1 MFGYCRSQLA
11 TTNKRPTGGSLA
23 QIDGLQFARAGL
35 EIGGRLSADQ
45 LPRLAELG
53 CRTAGLDFTL
63 TGTKNSRGKPALRI
77 NLNGVGEMQCQRCLS
92 PVALDLSADEELE
105 LAGSLQEIE
114 AADDDVDRVLARNA
128 MDVAE
133 LVEDEAILLLPM
145 VPRHERCAGAGVPPV
160 ETGAATVEVGKVS
173 PFSVLASLKKGGKR

>member
-23 QIDGLQFARAGL
+23 EIDGLQFARAGL
-35 EIGGRLSADQ
+35 EISGQLSVDQ

-53 CRTAGLDFTL
+53 CRTAGLEFRL
-63 TGTKNSRGKPALRI
+63 AGTKNSRGKLALRVHFS
-77 NLNGVGEMQCQRCLS
+77 GVGEMSCQRCLG
-92 PVALDLSADEELE
+92 PVELDLSGDEELE

-114 AADDDVDRVLARNA
+114 TAHDDVDRVLASSS

-145 VPRHERCAGAGVPPV
+145 VPRHDRCAGAGLLPAT
-160 ETGAATVEVGKVS
+160 EDTATVEVKKVS

>member
-1 MFGYCRSQLA
+1 MA
-11 TTNKRPTGGSLA
+11 E
-23 QIDGLQFARAGL
+23 IDGLQFARAGL
-35 EIGGRLSADQ
+35 EISGRLSADQ

-53 CRTAGLDFTL
+53 CRTAGLEFTL

-77 NLNGVGEMQCQRCLS
+77 RFNGVGEMQCQRCLG
-92 PVALDLSADEELE
+92 PVELDLSADEELE

-114 AADDDVDRVLARNA
+114 TADDDLDRVLARKS

-145 VPRHERCAGAGVPPV
+145 VPRHETCAGAGAPP
-160 ETGAATVEVGKVS
+160 GDIGGATVEVKKVS